1 VTKLRNLRELLWRRK
16 GPPLP
21 ASVLEAAKLKI
32 DPDST
37 GKWILPA
44 AYRAFLSN
52 MDGGRPGVRDFTHKG
67 VNHEIEAFYTFAD
80 AAQTAER
87 LRKAM
92 RLPEGYLPVAFAE
105 GNRPLV
111 FVELNEKGKVWIRTN
126 HRAAWKD
133 KKVVHLLAKDFK
145 EFLDMLGGAK
155 SAKASMSLVASP
167 WGPIATRP
175 KAKPI
180 PNHDRDTPKKKKKKA
195 STKKKATKKAS
206 TKKKA
211 TKKASTK
218 KKATKKA
225 STKKKATK
233 KAATKKKAT
242 KKAATK
248 KKATKKAST
257 KKKATKKASTKKKA
271 TKKASTKKKAKKKR

>member
-1 VTKLRNLRELLWRRK
+1 MGKLGRLLTPSEGSVTKLRNLRELLWRRK

-37 GKWILPA
+37 GKWVLPA

-67 VNHEIEAFYTFAD
+67 TNHEIEAFYTFAD

-92 RLPEGYLPVAFAE
+92 RLPEGFLPVAVAE
-105 GNRPLV
+105 ANRPLV

-126 HRAAWKD
+126 HRAAWTD
-133 KKVVHLLAKDFK
+133 KKVVHLLAKNFK
-145 EFLDMLGGAK
+145 EFLDMLGGAQT
-155 SAKASMSLVASP
+155 AKATMAMVASP
-167 WGPIATRP
+167 WGPIASRP
-175 KAKPI
+175 KAKPF
-180 PNHDRDTPKKKKKKA
+180 PKAKQESAPKKKA
-195 STKKKATKKAS
+195 STKKKATKAAP
-206 TKKKA
+206 KKKA
-211 TKKASTK
+211 
-218 KKATKKA
+218 
-225 STKKKATK
+225 ATK
-233 KAATKKKAT
+233 KAATKKAAPKKKAAT

-248 KKATKKAST
+248 KAAPKKKAATKKA
-257 KKKATKKASTKKKA
+257 AT
-271 TKKASTKKKAKKKR
+271 KKAKKKR

>member
-1 VTKLRNLRELLWRRK
+1 MTKLRNLRELLWRRK

-52 MDGGRPGVRDFTHKG
+52 MDGGRPGVRDFMHKG
-67 VNHEIEAFYTFAD
+67 TNHEIEAFYTFAD

-92 RLPEGYLPVAFAE
+92 RLPEGFLPVAVAE

-126 HRAAWKD
+126 HRAAWTD
-133 KKVVHLLAKDFK
+133 KKVVHLLAKNFK
-145 EFLDMLGGAK
+145 EFLDMLGGAQ
-155 SAKASMSLVASP
+155 SAKASMSMVASP
-167 WGPIATRP
+167 WGPIASRP
-175 KAKPI
+175 KAKPF
-180 PNHDRDTPKKKKKKA
+180 PKDKKEAPKKKAATKKKATKKAAPKKKATTKKKATKKAAPKKKAATKKKATKKAAPKKKAAAKKKTTKKKTAKKA

-211 TKKASTK
+211 TKK
-218 KKATKKA
+218 
-225 STKKKATK
+225 
-233 KAATKKKAT
+233 
-242 KKAATK
+242 
-248 KKATKKAST
+248 
-257 KKKATKKASTKKKA
+257 
-271 TKKASTKKKAKKKR
+271 KAKKKR

>member
-1 VTKLRNLRELLWRRK
+1 MTKLRNLRELLWRRK

-67 VNHEIEAFYTFAD
+67 TTFEIEAFYTFAD

-87 LRKAM
+87 LRKAS
-92 RLPEGYLPVAFAE
+92 RLPEGYLPVAVAE

-126 HRAAWKD
+126 HRAAWTD
-133 KKVVHLLAKDFK
+133 KKAVMSLAKNFSD
-145 EFLDMLGGAK
+145 FLDMLG
-155 SAKASMSLVASP
+155 SNNSSTLSTNMIASP
-167 WGPIATRP
+167 WGPIASRP
-175 KAKPI
+175 SLRRRAPDPKPVEE
-180 PNHDRDTPKKKKKKA
+180 
-195 STKKKATKKAS
+195 KKATKKAT
-206 TKKKA
+206 TKKK
-211 TKKASTK
+211 
-218 KKATKKA
+218 
-225 STKKKATK
+225 
-233 KAATKKKAT
+233 ATKKKAT
-242 KKAATK
+242 KKATT
-248 KKATKKAST
+248 KKATT
-257 KKKATKKASTKKKA
+257 KKATTKKA
-271 TKKASTKKKAKKKR
+271 TTK

>member
-37 GKWILPA
+37 GKWVLPA

-52 MDGGRPGVRDFTHKG
+52 MDGGRPGVRDFQHKG
-67 VNHEIEAFYTFAD
+67 TTYEIEAFYTFAD

-92 RLPEGYLPVAFAE
+92 RLPEGYLPVAVAE

-126 HRAAWKD
+126 HRAAWTD
-133 KKVVHLLAKDFK
+133 KKVVHQLAKNFK

-155 SAKASMSLVASP
+155 SARASMSLEASP

-175 KAKPI
+175 KPKPL
-180 PNHDRDTPKKKKKKA
+180 PREKKATKKTAKKKA
-195 STKKKATKKAS
+195 TKKTAKKKATKKKATKKTA
-206 TKKKA
+206 KKKA
-211 TKKASTK
+211 TKKTA
-218 KKATKKA
+218 
-225 STKKKATK
+225 KKKATK
-233 KAATKKKAT
+233 KAAKKKAT
-242 KKAATK
+242 KKAAK
-248 KKATKKAST
+248 KKATKKTA
-257 KKKATKKASTKKKA
+257 KKKATKKTAKKKA
-271 TKKASTKKKAKKKR
+271 TKKKR